1 VPQQGLESVQRMY
14 EAFRRSDVEGVLAEM
29 DAAVE
34 VITFP
39 EVSKSPY
46 VGHEGVRR
54 LFEDQAQW
62 DQLEFEAH
70 RFRANDDCVAMLG
83 RLRAR
88 RDGGLTDSSAG
99 IAVTLREGRIVRME
113 SFTSWEGALRS
124 CGLDPRGETAAV
136 A

>member
-1 VPQQGLESVQRMY
+1 VPQQSLESVQRMY
-14 EAFRRSDVEGVLAEM
+14 EAYRRSDVTSVLAEM
-29 DAAVE
+29 DPRVE

-54 LFEDQAQW
+54 LFEEQAEW

-70 RFRANDDCVAMLG
+70 HFRANGDCVAILGRFRA
-83 RLRAR
+83 R
-88 RDGGLTDSSAG
+88 RGGSLTDSSAG
-99 IAVTLREGRIVRME
+99 IAVTLRDGRIVRME
-113 SFTSWEGALRS
+113 SFTSWENALRT
-124 CGLDPRGETAAV
+124 CGLDPRAESAAV